1 MANTIFQNG
10 MTWLR
15 ADFHL
20 HTKADKEFIYTDI
33 PEQFNG
39 KYVERLVDE
48 NISIGV
54 ITNHNKFDRDEYKSL
69 RKVANKKGIWL
80 LPGVE
85 LSVND
90 GANGIHTLIVFD
102 KESWISGDDDY
113 INQFLTSAF
122 EGVAN
127 RENENTPCRLG
138 IMDVL
143 KKLNEHR
150 LQGRDS
156 FVILAHVDQDKGFF
170 NELDGGRIMA
180 IGNDELFKCSILGF
194 QKVTKRDT
202 INNCITWFNGWM
214 PAFVQG
220 SDCKSIVNVG
230 KAHVIDGIDA
240 KIYIKIGDF
249 NFEALKYALI
259 DHQHRLSPIIPTQT
273 KSYIKSI
280 SFSGGKLDGKNIELS
295 SDLNSFIGIRG
306 SGKSAIIE
314 ILRDALG
321 IKLNDAA
328 ADKSYKNDLVNYILG
343 SGGKVTVELRGND
356 GKEYR
361 VERILGQSS
370 SIYDNA
376 NNRLDCSLSAIF
388 MIPVYFGQK
397 DLSNKKE
404 TFESELLHRLI
415 WSHLEYHKSIIDE
428 KKLQVRNCVLELQKV
443 KEIASQKEEIEKTI
457 KDTEQKLKFFKDNGV
472 EDKLK
477 VQTQFEKD
485 KKELQSRIASIKQFR
500 AELLNIASLSNKYWE
515 PLVGS
520 DENKVHFEKVNLELV
535 ELSSISEEIKSLA
548 EKLSMGIERIEHVL
562 SEVKEKE
569 ESMAEDFAKIKREL
583 NSDTINPD
591 TFLKLSSL
599 LTESKIKIIEIGK
612 QEEIKKEL
620 NANLNKALDDLNEA
634 WRQEFLALEKEV
646 AKINDSN
653 GNLTIDVV
661 FKGRRNDFINHL
673 KGFLKGTG
681 LRDATYQ
688 NIETDYKDYIEIFRN
703 WEDFKNGLNDNVVG
717 EVIKRFKESLGDLLT
732 YKVENKVTIKYKGK
746 ALSHHSLGQRASA
759 LILFLLAQKNAN
771 ILMIDQPEDDLDNQ
785 TIYEEVIME
794 IIKLKPQMQ
803 FIFAT
808 HNANIPVL
816 GESEKVIACDF
827 EDGDSIKLK
836 DGSIDTPDIQ
846 KAIVS
851 IMEGGKIA
859 FNRRR
864 DVYNMW
870 KIS

>member
-1 MANTIFQNG
+1 MVNTIFENG

-20 HTKADKEFIYTDI
+20 HTKADKEFTYTDT

-39 KYVERLVDE
+39 KYVERIVDE
-48 NISIGV
+48 GIAIGV
-54 ITNHNKFDRDEYKSL
+54 ITNHNKFDREEYKSL
-69 RKVANKKGIWL
+69 RKAASKKEIWI

-90 GANGIHTLIVFD
+90 GANGIHILIVFD
-102 KESWISGDDDY
+102 KDSWLEGDDDY

-127 RENENTPCRLG
+127 RENENTPCRLCM
-138 IMDVL
+138 MDVL

-156 FVILAHVDQDKGFF
+156 FVILAHVDQNKGFF
-170 NELDGGRIMA
+170 EELDGGRILA
-180 IGNDELFKCSILGF
+180 IGKDELFKSSILGF

-202 INNCITWFNGWM
+202 INNCVAWFKGWM

-220 SDCKSIVNVG
+220 SDCKTIADVG
-230 KAHVIDGIDA
+230 KAHVIDGNDA
-240 KIYIKIGDF
+240 KVYIKIGDF

-259 DHQHRLSPIIPTQT
+259 DHRHRVSPIIPTQNKT
-273 KSYIKSI
+273 YVKSI

-295 SDLNSFIGIRG
+295 PDLNSFIGIRG

-321 IKLNDAA
+321 IELNDAA
-328 ADKSYKNDLVNYILG
+328 ADKSYKNELVSYILG
-343 SGGKVTVELRGND
+343 SGGKVTIVLRCND

-361 VERILGQSS
+361 LERILGQSP
-370 SIYDNA
+370 SIYDDA

-388 MIPVYFGQK
+388 KNPVYFGQK

-404 TFESELLHRLI
+404 TFESELLQRLI
-415 WSHLEYHKSIIDE
+415 WSHIEGQKSVIDE
-428 KKLQVRNCVLELQKV
+428 KKLYVRNCVLELQKV
-443 KEIASQKEEIEKTI
+443 KDIAIQKEELEKTI
-457 KDTEQKLKFFKDNGV
+457 KDTVQKLKFFRDNGV

-477 VQTQFEKD
+477 VQAQYEKD
-485 KKELQSRIASIKQFR
+485 KKEMQLKISTIKQFKE
-500 AELLNIASLSNKYWE
+500 ELLNIVESSNECWE

-520 DENKVHFEKVNLELV
+520 DENKAHFEKVNLALK
-535 ELSSISEEIKSLA
+535 ELSSISQDIMSLA
-548 EKLSMGIERIEHVL
+548 EKLSKVIEKIENAL
-562 SEVKEKE
+562 NEVIEKE

-599 LTESKIKIIEIGK
+599 LTESKTKIAEIGK
-612 QEEIKKEL
+612 QEELKKKL
-620 NANLNKALDDLNEA
+620 NSNLNKALDDLNEA

-661 FKGRRNDFINHL
+661 FKGRRNDFINHI
-673 KGFLKGTG
+673 KGFLRGTG
-681 LRDATYQ
+681 LREATYQ
-688 NIETDYKDYIEIFRN
+688 NIEANYKDYIEIIRN
-703 WEDFKNGLNDNVVG
+703 WKNFKDGLNENVVG
-717 EVIKRFKESLGDLLT
+717 EVSKRFKESLGDLLT
-732 YKVENKVTIKYKGK
+732 YKVENRVTIKYKGK
-746 ALSHHSLGQRASA
+746 ALSRHSLGQRASA
-759 LILFLLAQKNAN
+759 LILFLLAQKDTNV
-771 ILMIDQPEDDLDNQ
+771 LVIDQPEDDLDNQ
-785 TIYEEVIME
+785 TIYEEVITE

-816 GESEKVIACDF
+816 GESEKVVACDF
-827 EDGDSIKLK
+827 ENGNSIELE
-836 DGSIDTPDIQ
+836 DGSIDTPSIQ
-846 KAIVS
+846 KAIVG

-864 DVYNMW
+864 DIYNIW

>member
-1 MANTIFQNG
+1 MANTIFKNG

-20 HTKADKEFIYTDI
+20 HTKADKEFAYTDL
-33 PEQFNG
+33 PEQFYG

-48 NISIGV
+48 GIAIGV
-54 ITNHNKFDRDEYKSL
+54 ITNHNKFDREEYKHL
-69 RKVANKKGIWL
+69 RKVANKNGIWL

-85 LSVND
+85 LSVDD

-102 KESWISGDDDY
+102 KNSWIGDNDDF

-127 RENENTPCRLG
+127 RENENTRCKLG
-138 IMDVL
+138 MKDVL
-143 KKLNEHR
+143 KRLNEHR
-150 LQGRDS
+150 QQGRDS

-170 NELDGGRIMA
+170 KELDGGRILS
-180 IGNDELFKCSILGF
+180 IGNDELFRRSILGF
-194 QKVTKRDT
+194 QKVTRKES
-202 INNCITWFNGWM
+202 INNCKTWFKGWM

-220 SDCKSIVNVG
+220 SDCKKIADVG

-240 KIYIKIGDF
+240 KVYIKIGDF

-259 DHQHRLSPIIPTQT
+259 DHRHRVSPEIPTQN
-273 KSYIKSI
+273 KSYVKSI
-280 SFSGGKLDGKNIELS
+280 SFSGGKLDGNSIELS
-295 SDLNSFIGIRG
+295 PDLNSFIGIRG

-314 ILRDALG
+314 ILRYALG
-321 IKLNDAA
+321 IKLNDGA
-328 ADKSYKNDLVNYILG
+328 ADRSYKDDLVNYILG
-343 SGGKVTVELRGND
+343 SGGKVTIVLRGID

-361 VERILGQSS
+361 LEHILDQSS
-370 SIYDNA
+370 SIYDDA

-388 MIPVYFGQK
+388 KNPVYFGQK
-397 DLSNKKE
+397 DLSNKNE
-404 TFESELLHRLI
+404 TFESELLQRLI
-415 WSHLEYHKSIIDE
+415 WSLLESHKSVIDE
-428 KKLQVRNCVLELQKV
+428 KRFHVRNCVLELQKV
-443 KEIASQKEEIEKTI
+443 KDIAIQKEDLDKTI
-457 KDTEQKLKFFKDNGV
+457 KNTEQKLKFYRDNGV

-477 VQTQFEKD
+477 VQAQFEKD
-485 KKELQSRIASIKQFR
+485 KKELQSKIDSIKQFR
-500 AELLNIASLSNKYWE
+500 EELLNLASSSNECWE
-515 PLVGS
+515 PLDGS
-520 DENKVHFEKVNLELV
+520 DENKAHFEKVNSELK
-535 ELSSISEEIKSLA
+535 ELRSISQEIKSLA
-548 EKLSMGIERIEHVL
+548 EMLLNAIKNIEHAL

-569 ESMAEDFAKIKREL
+569 ESMSEEFAKIKREL

-599 LTESKIKIIEIGK
+599 LTESKTKLTEIGK
-612 QEEIKKEL
+612 QEELKNKLDI
-620 NANLNKALDDLNEA
+620 NLNEALDDLNEA

-646 AKINDSN
+646 KRINDSN

-661 FKGRRNDFINHL
+661 YKGRRNDFVNHI

-681 LRDATYQ
+681 LREATYQ
-688 NIETDYKDYIEIFRN
+688 NIGADYKDYIEIFRN
-703 WEDFKNGLNDNVVG
+703 WKSFKDALNENVVG
-717 EVIKRFKESLGDLLT
+717 EVSKRFKESLGDLLT
-732 YKVENKVTIKYKGK
+732 YKVENKVIIKYKGK
-746 ALSHHSLGQRASA
+746 ALSRHSLGQRASA
-759 LILFLLAQKNAN
+759 LILFLLAQKETNV
-771 ILMIDQPEDDLDNQ
+771 LMIDQPEDDLDNQ

-816 GESEKVIACDF
+816 GESEKVVACDF
-827 EDGDSIKLK
+827 ENGESIELK

-846 KAIVS
+846 KAIVG
-851 IMEGGKIA
+851 IMEGGKTA

-864 DVYNMW
+864 DIYNIW